1 MGRWIE
7 TLRTATRPPLWLD
20 DTTYASRLFAG
31 DAPPWLDAAAL
42 AGWRR
47 KALLLLNPDVA
58 VLDVR
63 GLARAW
69 PDKGTTLLNDRGF
82 IAHLTDVT
90 RVLRA
95 STDKPFA
102 LDLPAPATWL
112 KMAQGSL
119 TGEGNLDEDEIDA
132 VAGDMARLL
141 RAQSEAGIDAV
152 LLREEVL
159 DPEQLAS
166 RIGCYTSLTNTAH
179 HYRWDIGI
187 HTPGGVPITLG
198 SFDFA
203 IACRG
208 ATGVELG
215 IEFWNGAD
223 APAID
228 GDGFYFATIPANA
241 QPAQVLARVN
251 SLS

>member
-1 MGRWIE
+1 M
-7 TLRTATRPPLWLD
+7 RTATRPPLWLD
-20 DTTYASRLFAG
+20 DTTYASRLLAG
-31 DAPPWLDAAAL
+31 GMPPWLDAAAL
-42 AGWRR
+42 TGWRR
-47 KALLLLNPDVA
+47 KALQLLRPDVA

-69 PDKGTTLLNDRGF
+69 PHKGALVNDPAF
-82 IAHLTDVT
+82 IDHLREVA
-90 RVLRA
+90 RLMRA

-119 TGEGNLDEDEIDA
+119 SSEGKLDEDELDDL
-132 VAGDMARLL
+132 AGDLARLL
-141 RAQSEAGIDAV
+141 RAQREAGIDAV

-159 DPEQLAS
+159 DPEQLAA
-166 RIGCYTSLTNTAH
+166 RLDCYISLTNTAH
-179 HYRWDIGI
+179 HYRWPIGI
-187 HTPGGVPITLG
+187 HTPGGVPKSLG

-203 IACRG
+203 IARRG

-215 IEFWNGAD
+215 IEFWNGAT
-223 APAID
+223 APAIQ
-228 GDGFYFATIPANA
+228 GNGFYFATIPADA
-241 QPAQVLARVN
+241 QPAQVIARLE